1 MNGLIFYFFLGGFLF
16 IILFILIYYVIR
28 KLKQFFG
35 KKYIPEIARSF
46 KCLDGHVVR
55 SKAELVIDNYLYNQG
70 IAHEY
75 ENNIKINSNIVK
87 YDWFLPEYDI
97 YIEYWGYYGKNY
109 MKRKEEKIRLYQ
121 KGKLKLISIE
131 DIMFKDIY
139 QNLAKLLENYIKLK
153 DSKKHCP
160 NCGIL
165 LDDRF

>member
-1 MNGLIFYFFLGGFLF
+1 MNETITYFLLGGGIF
-16 IILFILIYYVIR
+16 IIIFIIAFFIVK
-28 KLKQFFG
+28 KLKKYFS
-35 KKYIPEIARSF
+35 KKYFPETATNF
-46 KCLDGHVVR
+46 KCMDGHIVR
-55 SKAELVIDNYLYNQG
+55 SKGELIIDNFLYNHG
-70 IAHEY
+70 IKHEY
-75 ENNIKINSNIVK
+75 ENKIKVHGNIVK